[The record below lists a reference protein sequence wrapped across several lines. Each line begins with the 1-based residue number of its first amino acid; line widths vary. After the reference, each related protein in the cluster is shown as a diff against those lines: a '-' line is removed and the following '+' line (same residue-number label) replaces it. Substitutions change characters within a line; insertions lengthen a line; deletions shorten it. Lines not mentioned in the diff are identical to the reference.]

1 MGVAQSILE
10 TIKWDTEV
18 REIRIGIFWTGVWSK
33 RCGIAL
39 TLHPE
44 FEHEPAVRDAGALK
58 GGSALELA
66 KLWNSHLL
74 TERSLA
80 IAAMNS
86 LIDPEE
92 DSLQELDA
100 ADYLLQKGAGKKI
113 ALVGHFPF
121 VPKLRK
127 VTAELWVLELNP
139 RPEDLPASAAP
150 EVIPRADIVAITG
163 SALINGTI
171 DQLLSLVS
179 PSSLVM
185 VMGPSAPLSRV
196 WFDYGVDIISS
207 SIVLDPP
214 RVLDCLSQGGNLHQI
229 VPFGIRK
236 VSILKK

>member
-1 MGVAQSILE
+1 MQVAQSILE
-10 TIKWDTEV
+10 SIKEDA
-18 REIRIGIFWTGVWSK
+18 EIQEARIGIFWTGVWSK

-39 TLHPE
+39 TLWPGPE
-44 FEHEPAVRDAGALK
+44 HAPAVREAGGLK
-58 GGSALELA
+58 GKPALELA
-66 KLWNSHLL
+66 KLWTSPLM

-100 ADYLLQKGAGKKI
+100 GDFLLHQGAEKKI

-121 VPKLRK
+121 VPELRK
-127 VTAELWVLELNP
+127 VAEKLWVLELNP